1 MRRTVWIL
9 LGAIIGAAAVGAAVA
24 VLQPDGEARVSL
36 KRLEDGRSEVAIQ
49 LRRADGSWGGR
60 ILPDARFAGADAE
73 PGRWLNSSPVALGG
87 GPQALRLGLLDHFG
101 GHGGITS
108 VRAVQ
113 LAIKHVN
120 AAGGVFGRPV
130 EFAWRDTLEAPV
142 FDQALALIDEEGVHA
157 IIGPG
162 TSSDALDIGR
172 AIGAGRG
179 IPLVTPSATSPAVA
193 GIDDRGFVFR
203 SVISDVAQGP
213 ILAQLARD
221 RGYGHVA
228 VAYRDDAWGVGLA
241 ESFFAAYEGRAD
253 KVLLDPAD
261 DSYIDELREAA
272 AGGAPVLIAIAFTGQ
287 AIHVVGDAL
296 TSGTFDEFIFTDGSR
311 SPRLLAAFPEALD
324 GTMGTA
330 PYGSNIAEEEGHW
343 ERDYLAEYGELETL
357 PYVRETY
364 DAAIALM
371 LAAELADSTDGAAIR
386 DALPRV
392 GGPPGRRFPA
402 SSDGV
407 AAALEAIRGGEE
419 IDLAGE
425 ATNLDWDANGDVT
438 GGLMSIWQFA
448 DGGIEE
454 LRVIPIDLSP

>member
-1 MRRTVWIL
+1 MRRGAWLL
-9 LGAIIGAAAVGAAVA
+9 LGAIIGAAAVAGAVA
-24 VLQPDGEARVSL
+24 ALDGGEARVSI
-36 KRLEDGRSEVAIQ
+36 RRAADGGSEVAIQ
-49 LRRADGSWGGR
+49 LRRADGSWGER
-60 ILPDARFAGADAE
+60 LLPELRFQPTDAE
-73 PGRWLNSSPVALGG
+73 AGRWLNSSAVELADARP
-87 GPQALRLGLLDHFG
+87 GPLRLGLLDHFG

-108 VRAVQ
+108 VRAVR

-120 AAGGVFGRPV
+120 AAGGVFGQPV

-172 AIGAGRG
+172 AIGAARG

-193 GIDDRGFVFR
+193 EIDDRGFVFR

-221 RGYGHVA
+221 LGYGHVA

-241 ESFFAAYEGRAD
+241 ESFFAAYDGRVD
-253 KVLLDPAD
+253 KVLLDPVD

-272 AGGAPVLIAIAFTGQ
+272 AGGAPALIAIAFTGQ

-296 TSGTFDEFIFTDGSR
+296 ASGTFDTFIFTDGSR
-311 SPRLLAAFPEALD
+311 SPRLAAAFPEALE
-324 GTMGTA
+324 GAMGTA
-330 PYGSNIAEEEGHW
+330 PYGANVGEEEGHW

-364 DAAIALM
+364 DAAVALM
-371 LAAELADSTDGAAIR
+371 LAAELAGSADGAAIR
-386 DALPRV
+386 DALPKA
-392 GGPPGRRFPA
+392 GGPPGRRLPA
-402 SSDGV
+402 SAAGV
-407 AAALEAIRGGEE
+407 AAALDAIRAGGE
-419 IDLAGE
+419 IDLDGE

-438 GGLMSIWQFA
+438 GGIMSIWRFS

-454 LRVIPIDLSP
+454 VRTIPIDLPR

>member
-1 MRRTVWIL
+1 MRRAAWVL
-9 LGAIIGAAAVGAAVA
+9 LGAIIGAAAVGIAVA
-24 VLQPDGEARVSL
+24 LLQPDDQARVSL

-49 LRRADGSWGGR
+49 LRRADGSWSER
-60 ILPDARFAGADAE
+60 VLPEARFAPAGAE
-73 PGRWLNSSPVALGG
+73 PGRWLNSSPVALDG

-108 VRAVQ
+108 LRAVQ

-120 AAGGVFGRPV
+120 EAGGVFGQPV

-157 IIGPG
+157 IVGPG

-172 AIGAGRG
+172 AIGAARG

-193 GIDDRGFVFR
+193 AIDDRGYVFR

-213 ILAQLARD
+213 ILAQLAAGE
-221 RGYGHVA
+221 GYEHVA
-228 VAYRDDAWGVGLA
+228 VAYRDDTWGVGLA
-241 ESFFAAYEGRAD
+241 EAFFAAWDGRAD
-253 KVLLDPAD
+253 RVKLDPTD
-261 DSYIDELREAA
+261 DSYIDELRRLAD
-272 AGGAPVLIAIAFTGQ
+272 GGAPVLIAIAFTGQ

-296 TSGTFDEFIFTDGSR
+296 TSGTFDAFIFSDGSR

-324 GTMGTA
+324 GALGTA
-330 PYGSNIAEEEGHW
+330 PYGANIAEEEGHW
-343 ERDYLAEYGELETL
+343 ERDYLAEYGELEML

-371 LAAELADSTDGAAIR
+371 LAAELAGSADGAAIR
-386 DALPRV
+386 DALLRV

-402 SSDGV
+402 SSDGA
-407 AAALEAIRGGEE
+407 AAALEAIRNGEE
-419 IDLAGE
+419 INLDGE

-438 GGLMSIWQFA
+438 GGLMSIWRFA

-454 LRVIPIDLSP
+454 LRTIPIDLSR